1 LSLRETLAA
10 VRHVDH
16 HAHSLMR
23 TGPRD
28 LDEFRGLFC
37 ETRDPRQWPHVATS
51 VTYQQAIPLLS
62 SYLGCEPTERGVFAH
77 RSAHDPEEYAAALL
91 RAAGADVVLVDEGY
105 PPAAEALTTA
115 ELGRLAQ
122 CDTRPVLRIETVAS
136 GDGDGDGH
144 GFGDA
149 ARAQL
154 ADARDAGFAALKTII
169 AYRGGLDFDALPDAA
184 RARLTTALEVNEA
197 GGDPLPV
204 QIHTGFGDPD
214 LLLPR
219 ADPSYLKPMF
229 ERFPDTSFVL
239 LHCYPF
245 VREAGWLASVYPN
258 VFLDLS
264 LTIPHVSRPAA
275 ALAEAV
281 ELAPLSKLLYASDAV
296 RTPEL
301 YLLAAVWWRDAL
313 AGVLSELLPE
323 RAAEAGARLI
333 LRENALRLYRL

>member
-37 ETRDPRQWPHVATS
+37 ETRDPRQWPHVASS
-51 VTYQQAIPLLS
+51 VTYQRAIPLLAG
-62 SYLGCEPTERGVFAH
+62 YLGCEPTERGVFAH
-77 RSAHDPEEYAAALL
+77 RLARDPDEYAAELL
-91 RAAGADVVLVDEGY
+91 RAAGAEIVLVDEGY
-105 PPAAEALTTA
+105 PPAADALSTA
-115 ELGRLAQ
+115 ELGGLAGW
-122 CDTRPVLRIETVAS
+122 DTRPVFRIESVAA
-136 GDGDGDGH
+136 GDEERLGDT
-144 GFGDA
+144 

-154 ADARDAGFAALKTII
+154 AGARDAGFAALKTII
-169 AYRGGLDFDALPDAA
+169 AYRGGLDVDALPGAA
-184 RARLTTALEVNEA
+184 RARLIAALEVNEA

-219 ADPSYLKPMF
+219 ADPSYLKPLF
-229 ERFPDTSFVL
+229 ERFPGTSFVL

-245 VREAGWLASVYPN
+245 VREAGWLASVYAN
-258 VFLDLS
+258 VSLDLS

-275 ALAEAV
+275 VLAEAV

-301 YLLAAVWWRDAL
+301 YLLAAAWWRDAL
-313 AGVLSELLPE
+313 ARVLTELLPE
-323 RAAEAGARLI
+323 AAAEAGARLI
-333 LRENALRLYRL
+333 LRDNAERLYRL

>member
-23 TGPRD
+23 TGPGD

-51 VTYQQAIPLLS
+51 VTYQQAIPLLAG
-62 SYLGCEPTERGVFAH
+62 YLGCEPTERGVLAH
-77 RSAHDPEEYAAALL
+77 RLARDPEEYATGLL
-91 RAAGADVVLVDEGY
+91 LAAGADVVLVDEGY
-105 PPAAEALTTA
+105 PPTAEALSTA
-115 ELGRLAQ
+115 ELGRLAR
-122 CDTRPVLRIETVAS
+122 CDTRPVLRIETVATGEHERL
-136 GDGDGDGH
+136 GDT
-144 GFGDA
+144 

-154 ADARDAGFAALKTII
+154 AGARDAGFAALKTII

-184 RARLTTALEVNEA
+184 RARLIAALEVNRA

-204 QIHTGFGDPD
+204 QVHTGFGDPD

-219 ADPSYLKPMF
+219 ADPSYLKPLF

-264 LTIPHVSRPAA
+264 LTIPHVSRPGAVFG
-275 ALAEAV
+275 EAV

-323 RAAEAGARLI
+323 PAAEAGARLI
-333 LRENALRLYRL
+333 LRGNAQRLYRL

>member
-1 LSLRETLAA
+1 LSLRDTLAE
-10 VRHVDH
+10 VRHVDQ

-37 ETRDPRQWPHVATS
+37 ETRDPRQWPHIATS
-51 VTYQQAIPLLS
+51 VTYQQAIPLIAG
-62 SYLGCEPTERGVFAH
+62 YLGCEPTERGVFAH
-77 RSAHDPEEYAAALL
+77 RGAHDPEEYAASLM

-105 PPAAEALTTA
+105 PPAAEAWSTA
-115 ELGRLAQ
+115 ELGRLAG
-122 CDTRPVLRIETVAS
+122 CDTRPVLRIESVVS
-136 GDGDGDGH
+136 REHDGLGV
-144 GFGDA
+144 A

-154 ADARDAGFAALKTII
+154 AGARGAGFVALKTIV
-169 AYRGGLDFDALPDAA
+169 AYRGGLDLDALPEAD
-184 RARLTTALEVNEA
+184 RARLIAALEVNEA

-219 ADPSYLKPMF
+219 ADPSYLKPVF

-275 ALAEAV
+275 VLAEAV

-313 AGVLSELLPE
+313 AQVLSELLPE
-323 RAAEAGARLI
+323 PAAEAGARLI
-333 LRENALRLYRL
+333 LRDNAVRLYRL

>member
-16 HAHSLMR
+16 HAHSLLR
-23 TGPRD
+23 TGPRN

-51 VTYQQAIPLLS
+51 VTYQQAIPLLAG
-62 SYLGCEPTERGVFAH
+62 YLGCEPTEHGVFAH
-77 RSAHDPEEYAAALL
+77 RVAHDPEEYAAGLL
-91 RAAGADVVLVDEGY
+91 RAAGAHVVLVDEGY
-105 PPAAEALTTA
+105 PPAAEALSTA
-115 ELGRLAQ
+115 ELGRLAR
-122 CDTRPVLRIETVAS
+122 CDARPVLRIETVAA
-136 GDGDGDGH
+136 GAQGRLGE
-144 GFGDA
+144 A

-154 ADARDAGFAALKTII
+154 AGARDAGFAALKTII
-169 AYRGGLDFDALPDAA
+169 AYRGGLDFDALPAAA
-184 RARLTTALEVNEA
+184 RARVITALEVNEA

-219 ADPSYLKPMF
+219 ADPSYLKPLF

-275 ALAEAV
+275 VLAEAV

-313 AGVLSELLPE
+313 ARVLDELLPE
-323 RAAEAGARLI
+323 PAAEAGARLI
-333 LRENALRLYRL
+333 LRDNALRLYRL

>member
-1 LSLRETLAA
+1 LALLSLRETLAA

-23 TGPRD
+23 IEPGD
-28 LDEFRGLFC
+28 LNEFRGLFC
-37 ETRDPRQWPHVATS
+37 ETRDERQWPHVATS
-51 VTYQQAIPLLS
+51 VTYQQAIFLLAG
-62 SYLGCEPTERGVFAH
+62 YLGCEPTERDVFAH
-77 RSAHDPEEYAAALL
+77 RAASDPEEYAAGLL
-91 RAAGADVVLVDEGY
+91 RAAGADIVLLDEGY
-105 PPAAEALTTA
+105 PPTAEALSTA
-115 ELGRLAQ
+115 ELGRLAG
-122 CDTRPVLRIETVAS
+122 CDTRPVLRIESVAA
-136 GDGDGDGH
+136 GEGRH
-144 GFGDA
+144 LGDA

-154 ADARDAGFAALKTII
+154 AGARRAGFAGLKTII

-184 RARLTTALEVNEA
+184 RARLVAALEVNEA

-204 QIHTGFGDPD
+204 QIHAGFGDPD

-219 ADPSYLKPMF
+219 ADPSYLKPLF

-275 ALAEAV
+275 VLAEAV

-313 AGVLSELLPE
+313 ARVLSELLPD

-333 LRENALRLYRL
+333 LRENAVRLYRL